1 MSGLSC
7 FSVWQKRLCLLVV
20 IWSSECASSSTAPSS
35 SSGSSRR
42 MPGNTPAVRATA
54 SVSRP
59 RHRPTWLFSVSV
71 TVATKWRGRGGQSE
85 LCEEENSSSSMEA
98 ACVGGCCSIWQRCS
112 HAGTQ
117 SNLLEFQGQ
126 TWQMGARP
134 AYLTVFFF
142 LTFWANSLIFLSRLQ
157 PHSWKQRWRRE
168 ARPQTP
174 FLPCL
179 FFLNPAPP
187 KWNGDLPARRLW
199 PTRAKSH
206 SWPSDVSSPAPCTL
220 RLICSQVAAG
230 HWLLHYSMRQ
240 SWGIHSTTGS
250 DFITGLKCSRP

>member
-35 SSGSSRR
+35 STGSSRR

-126 TWQMGARP
+126 TWQTGARP
-134 AYLTVFFF
+134 AYLTIFFFF
-142 LTFWANSLIFLSRLQ
+142 L
-157 PHSWKQRWRRE
+157 HSERFQ
-168 ARPQTP
+168 
-174 FLPCL
+174 L
-179 FFLNPAPP
+179 FFYPDSNPFPES
-187 KWNGDLPARRLW
+187 KDGDRRL
-199 PTRAKSH
+199 
-206 SWPSDVSSPAPCTL
+206 VL
-220 RLICSQVAAG
+220 RLHFSPVFSFWMRLCLNETVTFLLAGSGRWEPNAATPG
-230 HWLLHYSMRQ
+230 HLTCHRQ
-240 SWGIHSTTGS
+240 PLVRWG
-250 DFITGLKCSRP
+250 